1 VTPHPLPPPQGGR
14 VGEGEKGYWMKKL
27 FIITGIVAVLL
38 VGGYLVLSFYAVKFV
53 QTQLQK
59 VIGPGFTATEIKI
72 KPTYLSTKGIQYE
85 DLHLK
90 QRFFQIEELRIY
102 PNPLSLLRGSLRI
115 KEILILRPSFFFY
128 RSREG
133 VLIGPWVS
141 MGKKEKDREISKEGE
156 KKEGEPIHIKIDRF
170 LIQKGSVDFEDR
182 KIGEPPAQ
190 IGLRGL
196 DFKINDI
203 QYPFI
208 STRSPVELKL
218 KMRGSKK
225 EGGLETK
232 GWIDLKT
239 MDMEVTLKVHEI
251 EVKTFE
257 PYYRKRVS
265 AEIDTGYI
273 NMEAKI
279 GVRKKMID
287 APGEMELTDL
297 RIKEEGTVFWIPA
310 KSLLSLLKD
319 RGNRI
324 KVRFHVKGNMDDPQ
338 FKIEEAFLTRVA
350 ISLAGALGIPI
361 KVVGE
366 TIFGGSGKGAEGLVE
381 GLKSIE
387 ELFKKKK
394 EKKR

>member
-1 VTPHPLPPPQGGR
+1 MTVHGWAWER
-14 VGEGEKGYWMKKL
+14 VPEERDISEEKKRKGEESKR
-27 FIITGIVAVLL
+27 IRIDRIR
-38 VGGYLVLSFYAVKFV
+38 
-53 QTQLQK
+53 
-59 VIGPGFTATEIKI
+59 
-72 KPTYLSTKGIQYE
+72 IQ
-85 DLHLK
+85 
-90 QRFFQIEELRIY
+90 
-102 PNPLSLLRGSLRI
+102 RGSI
-115 KEILILRPSFFFY
+115 N
-128 RSREG
+128 
-133 VLIGPWVS
+133 
-141 MGKKEKDREISKEGE
+141 
-156 KKEGEPIHIKIDRF
+156 
-170 LIQKGSVDFEDR
+170 FEDR
-182 KIGEPPAQ
+182 KVGVPSAQ
-190 IGLRGL
+190 ITLRDL
-196 DFKINDI
+196 DFEMKDI
-203 QYPFI
+203 VYPI
-208 STRSPVELKL
+208 VSAPSPVELKG
-218 KMRGSKK
+218 KMKGKTE
-225 EGGLETK
+225 EGTIFLK
-232 GWIDLKT
+232 GWIDVKT

-273 NMEAKI
+273 DMEAKI

-366 TIFGGSGKGAEGLVE
+366 TIFEGSGKGAEGLVE

-387 ELFKKKK
+387 ELLKKKK

>member
-1 VTPHPLPPPQGGR
+1 
-14 VGEGEKGYWMKKL
+14 MKKW
-27 FIITGIVAVLL
+27 FILAGIIAVIFI
-38 VGGYLVLSFYAVKFV
+38 GGYFLLSFYAVKLI
-53 QTQLQK
+53 QSRLQK
-59 VIGPGFTATEIKI
+59 VIGPGLTITEIKI
-72 KPTYLSTKGIQYE
+72 KPTHLSVKGIRYE
-85 DLHLK
+85 DIHSK
-90 QRFFQIEELRIY
+90 QRFAEIDEVRVY
-102 PNPLSLLRGSLRI
+102 PDLFSFLKGSLKIR
-115 KEILILRPSFFFY
+115 EWSILKPTFFFY

-141 MGKKEKDREISKEGE
+141 MEKKEKDREISKEGE

-170 LIQKGSVDFEDR
+170 LIQKGSIDFEDR
-182 KIGEPPAQ
+182 KVGEPPAQ
-190 IGLRGL
+190 IRLREL

-208 STRSPVELKL
+208 STRSPIELKL

-225 EGGLETK
+225 DGGLETK

-273 NMEAKI
+273 DMEAKI

-310 KSLLSLLKD
+310 KTLLSLLKD

-338 FKIEEAFLTRVA
+338 FKIQEAFLTRVA
-350 ISLAGALGIPI
+350 ISLAEVLGIPI

-366 TIFGGSGKGAEGLVE
+366 TIFEGSGKGAEGLVE

-394 EKKR
+394 EKRR

>member
-1 VTPHPLPPPQGGR
+1 
-14 VGEGEKGYWMKKL
+14 MKKW
-27 FIITGIVAVLL
+27 FILAGIIAVIFI
-38 VGGYLVLSFYAVKFV
+38 GGYLVLSFYAVKLI
-53 QTQLQK
+53 QARLQK
-59 VIGPGFTATEIKI
+59 VIVSGFTVTEIKI

-85 DLHLK
+85 DLHSK
-90 QRFFQIEELRIY
+90 QRFFQMEEVRIY
-102 PNPLSLLRGSLRI
+102 PNLLSLLRGSLRI
-115 KEILILRPSFFFY
+115 KEISILRPSFFFY

-133 VLIGPWVS
+133 VFVGPWVG
-141 MGKKEKDREISKEGE
+141 MGTGQEEQAISEE
-156 KKEGEPIHIKIDRF
+156 KKRKGRKPISIQIDQIR
-170 LIQKGSVDFEDR
+170 IQKGSINFEDR
-182 KIGEPPAQ
+182 KVEDPPAQ
-190 IGLRGL
+190 IGLREL

-208 STRSPVELKL
+208 STRSPIELKL
-218 KMRGSKK
+218 KMGGSKK
-225 EGGLETK
+225 DGGLETK

-361 KVVGE
+361 KVVVGE
-366 TIFGGSGKGAEGLVE
+366 TIFEGSGKGAEGLVE

-387 ELFKKKK
+387 ELLKKKK

>member
-1 VTPHPLPPPQGGR
+1 VGDGG
-14 VGEGEKGYWMKKL
+14 MKKWFIL
-27 FIITGIVAVLL
+27 FGVIAILI
-38 VGGYLVLSFYAVKFV
+38 VGGYFLLSFYAVKLI
-53 QTQLQK
+53 QSRLQE

-72 KPTYLSTKGIQYE
+72 KPTYLATKEIQYE

-115 KEILILRPSFFFY
+115 KEISILRPSFFFY

-133 VLIGPWVS
+133 VFVTPWASVE
-141 MGKKEKDREISKEGE
+141 KKEEGREISGKG
-156 KKEGEPIHIKIDRF
+156 GEPISIQIDQIR
-170 LIQKGSVDFEDR
+170 IQKGSINFEDR
-182 KIGEPPAQ
+182 KVGDPPAQ
-190 IGLRGL
+190 IGLREL

-208 STRSPVELKL
+208 STRSPIELKL

-225 EGGLETK
+225 EGSLETK

-239 MDMEVTLKVHEI
+239 MDMETTLKVREI
-251 EVKTFE
+251 EVKIFE

-273 NMEAKI
+273 DMEAKI

-287 APGEMELTDL
+287 APGEMELIDL

-338 FKIEEAFLTRVA
+338 FKIQEAFLTRVA

-366 TIFGGSGKGAEGLVE
+366 TILEGSGKGAEGLVE

>member
-1 VTPHPLPPPQGGR
+1 
-14 VGEGEKGYWMKKL
+14 MKKWFIL
-27 FIITGIVAVLL
+27 FGVIAILI
-38 VGGYLVLSFYAVKFV
+38 VGGYFLLSFYAVKLI
-53 QTQLQK
+53 QSRLQE

-72 KPTYLSTKGIQYE
+72 KPTYLATKEIQYE

-115 KEILILRPSFFFY
+115 KEISILRPSFFFY

-133 VLIGPWVS
+133 VFVTPWASVE
-141 MGKKEKDREISKEGE
+141 KKEEGREISGKG
-156 KKEGEPIHIKIDRF
+156 GEPISIQIDQIR
-170 LIQKGSVDFEDR
+170 IQKGSINFEDR
-182 KIGEPPAQ
+182 KVGDPPAQ
-190 IGLRGL
+190 IGLREL

-208 STRSPVELKL
+208 STRSPIELKL

-225 EGGLETK
+225 EGSLETK

-239 MDMEVTLKVHEI
+239 MDMETTLKVREI
-251 EVKTFE
+251 EVKIFE

-273 NMEAKI
+273 DMEAKI

-287 APGEMELTDL
+287 APGEMELIDL

-338 FKIEEAFLTRVA
+338 FKIQEAFLTRVA

-366 TIFGGSGKGAEGLVE
+366 TILEGSGKGAEGLVE